1 MRIKGVVSEDFV
13 NYKLPSM
20 YISTAT
26 CDFKCEKESGIQC
39 CQNSQLAKM
48 PTKEISDINLIEH
61 YLGNDITKAIV
72 IGGLEPFDQF
82 DEVCEFL
89 IKLRRQYHCDDPV
102 VIYTGYN
109 KTEISS
115 ALKTLKRFKISNIIV
130 KFGRFI
136 PNQQKHF
143 DPVLGVELA
152 SDNQYAEHV
161 C

>member
-1 MRIKGVVSEDFV
+1 MRVKGVVSEDFI
-13 NYKLPSM
+13 NFKIPSM

-26 CDFKCEKESGIQC
+26 CDFKCDKENGTQC
-39 CQNSQLAKM
+39 CQNSSLAKD
-48 PTKEISDINLIEH
+48 PTMVISDVNLIEH
-61 YLGNDITKAIV
+61 YLSNDITNAIV

-82 DEVCEFL
+82 EEVCEFL
-89 IKLRRQYHCDDPV
+89 IKLRHQYHCDDPV

-115 ALKTLKRFKISNIIV
+115 MLRMFGAFNISNIII

-136 PNQQKHF
+136 PGQQKPL

-152 SDNQYAEHV
+152 SDNQYAEQV